1 MTGIPE
7 TYTVEEVA
15 KALKL
20 HPYTIRRL
28 VREGRVP
35 AFKIGGQWRFEKKEL
50 EKLINKYSRK
60 QR

>member
-1 MTGIPE
+1 MKGIPE

-28 VREGRVP
+28 IRERKIP
-35 AFKIGGQWRFEKKEL
+35 AFKIGGQWRFKKGD
-50 EKLINKYSRK
+50 INSVINNLGRK
-60 QR
+60 K

>member
-1 MTGIPE
+1 MKGIPE

-28 VREGRVP
+28 IRERKIP
-35 AFKIGGQWRFEKKEL
+35 AFKIGGQWRFKKDD
-50 EKLINKYSRK
+50 INSVISNLGRK
-60 QR
+60 K